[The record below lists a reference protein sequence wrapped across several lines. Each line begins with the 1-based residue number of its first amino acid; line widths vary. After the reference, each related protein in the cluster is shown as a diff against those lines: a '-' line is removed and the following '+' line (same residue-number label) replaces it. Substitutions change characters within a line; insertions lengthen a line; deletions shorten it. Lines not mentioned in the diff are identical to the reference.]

1 MIGRI
6 YCLRLPEGKFYIGST
21 VSSLQDRLWT
31 HMANSKVRTSLLY
44 QHTNTV
50 GWDSVTIECLEEIEV
65 PTRYDLFVLENEYI
79 RLLKDDDC
87 LNSINVFR
95 TEAEKHTSDLKK
107 VRAYHWRNREKRNQQ
122 SRDYYYTKKNTIAS

>member
-1 MIGRI
+1 MIGCI

-21 VSSLQDRLWT
+21 TSSLQERLWSHKT
-31 HMANSKVRTSLLY
+31 MSKLRTSLLY
-44 QHTNTV
+44 QHMNRV

-65 PTRYDLFVLENEYI
+65 PTRYDLFILENEYL

-95 TEAEKHTSDLKK
+95 TEEEKHQSDLKTSK
-107 VRAYHWRNREKRNQQ
+107 AYHERNREKLNQY
-122 SRDYYYTKKNTIAS
+122 SRDYYYKKKKRE